1 MFQKSS
7 RIPSFLPAP
16 ARAAATMWGTPLTR
30 PSGSAPAAKSFCTL
44 AGWPR
49 HISLFT
55 RRASASSVSFV
66 PSPVPFIFTARGTWN
81 TLFSAMK
88 VQRPS
93 DQKCEEKRQGAPLR
107 GLRMMAEGGRRA
119 LSQTAPAPVRH
130 QSWTIF

>member
-1 MFQKSS
+1 MFQKSP

-66 PSPVPFIFTARGTWN
+66 PSPVPFIFTARYVEY
-81 TLFSAMK
+81 S
-88 VQRPS
+88 VQRDEGSAFFYPKIRRKAS
-93 DQKCEEKRQGAPLR
+93 RRATTRVEDDGRGRKKGFVTHSPRAGAPSELD
-107 GLRMMAEGGRRA
+107 
-119 LSQTAPAPVRH
+119 H
-130 QSWTIF
+130 F